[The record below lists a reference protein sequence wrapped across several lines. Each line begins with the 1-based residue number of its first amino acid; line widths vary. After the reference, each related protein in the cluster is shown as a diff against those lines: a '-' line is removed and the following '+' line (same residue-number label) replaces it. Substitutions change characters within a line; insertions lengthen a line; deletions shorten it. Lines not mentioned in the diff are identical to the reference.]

1 MIELR
6 QEHRMIEKAIREY
19 AEKEI
24 MPKIPAFESGQ
35 ELPFDLMRR
44 MMTDV
49 MGAGWI
55 RDSLNKR
62 ADKMESGQW
71 DAARAR
77 GAMDVMEGM
86 DPLLVSIVLK
96 ELSRVSPGFCM
107 SWGVSVGL
115 CGGNIL
121 EKGTPDQIRKYAVP
135 VITMDKIGAW
145 ALTEPEAGSDA
156 LGSMI
161 TTARKEGDHYVIN
174 GSKTFITNGPY
185 ADIFLLYAK
194 LDNGQPAPEQVPH
207 AFILER
213 GMKGLSTGSPFKKM
227 GMKDSPTSEVFLDEV
242 AVPAENLLG
251 KKEKQGGRRE
261 VRESLGEERSGICPM
276 CLGIIEKCYEQSV
289 KYARKRKQFGRP
301 ISEFQAVQLQ
311 IVNMYLHLQHCW
323 AIVLRLAEMAR
334 SGKKDMAYVC
344 ATKAYAAKAAVE
356 VALDAIQIHGGYG
369 YMEEYHIEKLM
380 RDAKL
385 LELGAGTTHINLLTA
400 ARLELG
406 IKSHR
411 E

>member
-1 MIELR
+1 MIELK
-6 QEHRMIEKAIREY
+6 QEHRMIEQAIRDY

-24 MPKIPAFESGQ
+24 LPKIPEFESGR
-35 ELPFDLMRR
+35 ELPYDLMRR

-49 MGAGWI
+49 MGASWI
-55 RDSLNKR
+55 RDSLNRR

-71 DAARAR
+71 DASRSK

-86 DPLLVSIVLK
+86 DPLLVSVVVK
-96 ELSRVSPGFCM
+96 EMSRVSPGFCM
-107 SWGVSVGL
+107 SWGAGVGL

-121 EKGTPDQIRKYAVP
+121 DKGTPAQIRKYAVP
-135 VITMDKIGAW
+135 AITFEKIGAW

-156 LGSMI
+156 LGAMK
-161 TTARKEGDHYVIN
+161 TTARKDGDHYRIS
-174 GSKTFITNGPY
+174 GSKTFITNAPY
-185 ADIFLLYAK
+185 ADIFVVYAK
-194 LDNGQPAPEQVPH
+194 LDQGQPAAEQIPH

-213 GMKGLSTGSPFKKM
+213 AMKGLSTGSPLKKM
-227 GMKDSPTSEVFLDEV
+227 GMKDSPTGEIFLDDV

-251 KKEKQGGRRE
+251 GKEKQGGRRE
-261 VRESLGEERSGICPM
+261 VRDSLGSERTGICPM

-289 KYARKRKQFGRP
+289 KYAKKRRQFGRP
-301 ISEFQAVQLQ
+301 IGEFQAVQLQ
-311 IVNMYLHLQHCW
+311 IANMYIHLQNCW
-323 AIVLRLAEMAR
+323 SIVLRLADMAR
-334 SGKKDMAYVC
+334 AGKPDMAYVC
-344 ATKAYAAKAAVE
+344 ATKAYAARAAVE

-385 LELGAGTTHINLLTA
+385 LEIGAGTTHINLLTA

-406 IKSHR
+406 IK
-411 E
+411 